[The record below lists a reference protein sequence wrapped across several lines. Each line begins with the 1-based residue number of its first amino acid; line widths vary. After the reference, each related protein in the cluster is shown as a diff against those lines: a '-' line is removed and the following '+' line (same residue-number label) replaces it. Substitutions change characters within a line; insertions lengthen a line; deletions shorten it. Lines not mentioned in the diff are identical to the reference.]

1 MVASRYFILVVLL
14 GIAQAASAQS
24 LVRMAQLPWTGK
36 DFTSTYD
43 NPIFEPAGHVS
54 GSTDSERVQWWDSFG
69 RVRINKNDPDSP
81 FFAYRVLTS
90 DLNSDSTVIHSTMDE
105 FDLAVGM
112 HWGTIADWRIS
123 TITGVGYSS
132 THPFVNEKGLFGIG
146 SITAEH
152 AIGENDAVLLSVD
165 YAGNAGL
172 LPDVP
177 LPGFA
182 WMHHDEHWNVMLGY
196 PVNNVQ
202 WQPVSKVTV
211 TAQYQVPYTGSVN
224 VEYIPWE
231 HFGFYANTSN
241 WMQGIVIAKE
251 DSIDRQ
257 FFQIRRVEMG
267 IRCIFNPLV
276 DAGVGVGYAFDQ
288 TISEGYDV
296 RSLRG
301 LAHLSNEPYLSIV
314 IHGRM

>member
-1 MVASRYFILVVLL
+1 MLTLSIGL
-14 GIAQAASAQS
+14 AQS
-24 LVRMAQLPWTGK
+24 AMGQSLSRFAQLPWIPG

-43 NPIFEPAGHVS
+43 NPVFEPAGHVS
-54 GSTDSERVQWWDSFG
+54 GSNNSERVQFWDSFG
-69 RVRINKNDPDSP
+69 RVRINKNDPNSP
-81 FFAYRVLTS
+81 FFAYRVFTS
-90 DLNSDSTVIHSTMDE
+90 NLNSDSTVIRSTMDE

-112 HWGTIADWRIS
+112 HWGQIADWRIS

-132 THPFVNEKGLFGIG
+132 TQPFVNEKGLFGIG

-152 AIGENDAVLLSVD
+152 SVGDNDAVLLSVD
-165 YAGNAGL
+165 YAGNDGL

-182 WMHHDEHWNVMLGY
+182 WMHHDEHWEVMLGF
-196 PVNNVQ
+196 PVDRVI
-202 WQPVSKVTV
+202 WQPIPKVKIM
-211 TAQYQVPYTGSVN
+211 AEYQVPFTGRFEA
-224 VEYIPWE
+224 EYLPWE
-231 HFGFYANTSN
+231 HYGFYVGASN

-257 FFQIRRVEMG
+257 FLQMRRVEAG
-267 IRCIFNPLV
+267 LRVVFNPLV
-276 DAGVGVGYAFDQ
+276 DVGVGVGYAFDQ

-301 LAHLSNEPYLSIV
+301 LAHLSNEPYLTLE